1 MWKNRLKELLYI
13 LENSNVN
20 EIDVTFFGIR
30 YRVVKEPNVHDE
42 SIPITANKYRDDS
55 NETTKLEESID
66 QKVEESKET
75 EDVEVLS
82 PMPGTFY
89 RSPSPDDASF
99 VNEGDSVNKGDTLC
113 IIEAMKIMNE
123 IEAEENGI
131 IQKTEIDPNQ
141 RDEYRSCYM
150 REQLSDLPSLNF
162 DKVVNKT

>member
-30 YRVVKEPNVHDE
+30 YRVVKEPSIDNE
-42 SIPITANKYRDDS
+42 SIQTTENGDRVDS
-55 NETTKLEESID
+55 KETTKLEKSID
-66 QKVEESKET
+66 QKDDKSKEI
-75 EDVEVLS
+75 EGVEILS

-89 RSPSPDDASF
+89 KSPSPDDASF

-131 IQKTEIDPNQ
+131 IQKILVEDGHAVEFNQPLFLINPN
-141 RDEYRSCYM
+141 
-150 REQLSDLPSLNF
+150 
-162 DKVVNKT
+162 

>member
-30 YRVVKEPNVHDE
+30 YRVVKEPSINNE
-42 SIPITANKYRDDS
+42 SIQTMENGERIDS
-55 NETTKLEESID
+55 KETTNLEKSID
-66 QKVEESKET
+66 QKDDKSKEI
-75 EDVEVLS
+75 EGVEILS

-89 RSPSPDDASF
+89 KSPSPDDASF

-131 IQKTEIDPNQ
+131 IQKILVEDGHAVEFNQPLFLINPN
-141 RDEYRSCYM
+141 
-150 REQLSDLPSLNF
+150 
-162 DKVVNKT
+162 